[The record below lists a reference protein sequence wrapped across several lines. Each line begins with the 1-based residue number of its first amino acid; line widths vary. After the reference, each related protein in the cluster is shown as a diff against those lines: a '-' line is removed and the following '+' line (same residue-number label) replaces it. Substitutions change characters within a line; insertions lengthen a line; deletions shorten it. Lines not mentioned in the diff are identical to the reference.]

1 MRKIMALLIAII
13 LLSISIQ
20 SVVAQDTC
28 RIIVNGGQ
36 AVGASVEVW
45 KGSQLVCSGNADNY
59 GVFRA
64 YPMNMGSTY
73 TVIVNYSGRHSEKDV
88 IAKDPINI
96 DI

>member
-13 LLSISIQ
+13 LLSIQ

-36 AVGASVEVW
+36 AVGASVEVYQ
-45 KGSQLVCSGNADNY
+45 GSQFICRGNTDNY
-59 GVFRA
+59 GAFRA

-73 TVIVNYSGRHSEKDV
+73 TVIVNYNGQRSETDI
-88 IAKDPINI
+88 IARDPMNVNV
-96 DI
+96 